1 MIDAKTFQEPL
12 RTLGEAMTE
21 KVFREG
27 VGRLAGPRYLAEDL
41 SMMLRYALGIY
52 HLLFYLNADERR
64 KGDCYWHV
72 VDGVS
77 AMPLVRSLIDCLYN
91 TTAILLDPEQKGPA
105 YRRSG
110 LRRTLE
116 DLNEDL
122 GKYGDQLEWAAYLEQ
137 RREGVEML
145 MCRSGLASEDVMK
158 EPMWPTLGTYLRMKQ
173 ESKIVSEHQGFLKT
187 FTHLNWRQYSALSH
201 GAYEAFIGSLGH
213 VPVGSYYVTDLLP
226 HEDRPKVDE
235 SYEVFVTT
243 HLGRAATVLLCIIT
257 ELQAHY
263 RFEGANIDE
272 RICKVWNALLPLD
285 EAKELY
291 DGRYRKL
298 MQERKISPR
307 DQG

>member
-27 VGRLAGPRYLAEDL
+27 PGRLAGPRYIAEDL

-64 KGDCYWHV
+64 KGDCNWHV

-91 TTAILLDPEQKGPA
+91 TTAILSNPEEKGPA
-105 YRRSG
+105 YRKSG
-110 LRRTLE
+110 LRRTLDDLKE
-116 DLNEDL
+116 DLQ
-122 GKYGDQLEWAAYLEQ
+122 KYGDQPDWILYLDQ
-137 RREGVEML
+137 RRRSTESL
-145 MCRSGLASEDVMK
+145 IRRSGLTIQDK
-158 EPMWPTLGTYLRMKQ
+158 EPMWPTLGTFLRNKQ
-173 ESKIVSEHQGFLKT
+173 ESDAANEHQAFLKT
-187 FTHLNWRQYSALSH
+187 FTHMNWRQYSALSH

-243 HLGRAATVLLCIIT
+243 HLGRAATVLLCMIT
-257 ELQAHY
+257 ELQARY

-291 DGRYRKL
+291 DGRYRNL
-298 MQERKISPR
+298 MQDHRISPP
-307 DQG
+307 DEG